1 MRRAEV
7 EAVFSALGGQFLTP
21 AAEIARRVAGIR
33 AIVLDWDGVFSKG
46 AKGEGVT
53 STFSEAD
60 SMGLNLLRFALWR
73 ARGELP
79 FAALI
84 TGEDNPSARRFAA
97 REHLHA
103 VYSGAKDKRVAL
115 AHVCEMF
122 AVEAPALVYVFDD
135 VNDLGMAARC
145 GLRAVVRR
153 DASPLLQDY
162 VARHGLCDY
171 LTGADAGE
179 YAVREVSELLL
190 GLLGTFG
197 DVVRA
202 RSEWAPEYVRYF
214 EARQAVEPRW
224 ETTIGAAPTTTVDT
238 APTTNPDTGPTT
250 NADTA
255 PTTTRG
261 STT

>member
-79 FAALI
+79 IAALI

-97 REHLHA
+97 REHFDA
-103 VYSGAKDKRVAL
+103 VYSGAKDKRVAMEHL
-115 AHVCEMF
+115 CATF
-122 AVEAPALVYVFDD
+122 GVESRALVYVFDD

-153 DASPLLQDY
+153 DASPLFQDY
-162 VARHGLCDY
+162 LARHGLCDY
-171 LTGADAGE
+171 MTGAEGGG
-179 YAVREVSELLL
+179 YAVREISELLL
-190 GLLGTFG
+190 GLLDTFD

-224 ETTIGAAPTTTVDT
+224 ETAVGAAPTTT
-238 APTTNPDTGPTT
+238 AC
-250 NADTA
+250 AA
-255 PTTTRG
+255 PTTTAGAALTTTLGSAPRKRG
-261 STT
+261 S